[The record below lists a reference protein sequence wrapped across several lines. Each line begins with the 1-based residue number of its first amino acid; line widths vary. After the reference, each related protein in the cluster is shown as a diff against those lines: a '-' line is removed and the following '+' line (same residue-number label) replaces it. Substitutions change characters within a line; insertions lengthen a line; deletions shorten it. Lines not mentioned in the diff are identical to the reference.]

1 MGIFQLQWSAEN
13 VGYLV
18 AKSNVKELLKHYKCM
33 INQCPIQRKN
43 LTAKCA
49 VERGRIKVVRSLGNC
64 HKMSK
69 QQMVSWKHGI
79 SILVIASEEDFYW
92 VTYIIDLDSNKR
104 FSVPLDIFV
113 CFPVLSFT
121 LLLNESPWCVMKTY
135 KAKDLKFSV
144 KLILIFKSL
153 CLTHQKN
160 SCQLSAVV
168 W

>member
-1 MGIFQLQWSAEN
+1 M
-13 VGYLV
+13 
-18 AKSNVKELLKHYKCM
+18 KELLKRYKCM

-43 LTAKCA
+43 LTAKHA
-49 VERGRIKVVRSLGNC
+49 IERGRIKVARRLGNC

-69 QQMVSWKHGI
+69 QQMVSWKRGI

-104 FSVPLDIFV
+104 FSLPLDIFV

-121 LLLNESPWCVMKTY
+121 LLLNGSPRCVMKTY
-135 KAKDLKFSV
+135 KTKNLKFSV
-144 KLILIFKSL
+144 KFILILKSL
-153 CLTHQKN
+153 CLTHLKTSFQI
-160 SCQLSAVV
+160 SAVV

>member
-1 MGIFQLQWSAEN
+1 M
-13 VGYLV
+13 
-18 AKSNVKELLKHYKCM
+18 M
-33 INQCPIQRKN
+33 NQCPVQREKN
-43 LTAKCA
+43 SLQNMLLK
-49 VERGRIKVVRSLGNC
+49 RGRIKVARRLGNC

-69 QQMVSWKHGI
+69 QQMVSWKRGI

-121 LLLNESPWCVMKTY
+121 LLLNGSPWCVMKTY
-135 KAKDLKFSV
+135 KAKNLKFSV
-144 KLILIFKSL
+144 KLILILKSL
-153 CLTHQKN
+153 CLTHLKT
-160 SCQLSAVV
+160 SCQISAVV